1 MAQPFLDEQLISKYQ
16 IPPAVAI
23 WCNDKK
29 NMPLYIDSEYLP
41 TRFAVFEGGKAFVES
56 TTTLPLPCVVKVS
69 SSAGGDGVRICRTP
83 LMLSAA
89 KKRFQHIQGTI
100 FIEQYIHASCNIGVQ
115 FGIPFDAS
123 QPIRVVGFNRQLTTQ
138 QGEYLG
144 AMIDTRTVPP
154 SFPAITHVLQDQ
166 ILPRIREKGWYGV
179 GGFDVLIDAQGKFY
193 FIDSNFRMTAATSYL
208 CLVYN
213 HKIKNTPFAT
223 FTGTFKGDEQ
233 AFRTTVL
240 PLARVGNA
248 SQMLHITTLTS
259 HKDGLHFNAALFF
272 DTPVALST
280 HADFLLGKGVDSAVL
295 RRFSR
300 HQLET

>member
-123 QPIRVVGFNRQLTTQ
+123 
-138 QGEYLG
+138 
-144 AMIDTRTVPP
+144 
-154 SFPAITHVLQDQ
+154 HVLC
-166 ILPRIREKGWYGV
+166 IRCYSPLPFLSLKLNLMAPLEYK
-179 GGFDVLIDAQGKFY
+179 LIFCY
-193 FIDSNFRMTAATSYL
+193 
-208 CLVYN
+208 
-213 HKIKNTPFAT
+213 
-223 FTGTFKGDEQ
+223 
-233 AFRTTVL
+233 
-240 PLARVGNA
+240 
-248 SQMLHITTLTS
+248 
-259 HKDGLHFNAALFF
+259 
-272 DTPVALST
+272 
-280 HADFLLGKGVDSAVL
+280 
-295 RRFSR
+295 
-300 HQLET
+300 